1 MRLAICIPTFNR
13 EDYIADALASCPT
26 PTQVAALGHELEVF
40 VFDNASSDRTVELA
54 RSANPIP
61 TVSVNAENLG
71 YVGNINRCLS
81 VHDRHDWVIILHSD
95 DLLNTEVVLETI
107 SRLETLSEFGMIFGL
122 NETIGGRTTAATR
135 DSDTVWQAGDE
146 GVKRMQNSVP
156 CSGVFFN
163 SHAIAKVGGLSDAYP
178 FSADEHYNCL
188 VARAF
193 PVMCTNKVV
202 SLYRRHDE
210 NTMLKTWIKPDF
222 IPNFLQMR
230 LEMNSMLSTPRSET
244 VVHEQVGRSLVSQ
257 IPHCLRARQ
266 FASAARFARFGR
278 AHVPRSRRSMG
289 FTARL
294 LLGGVA
300 GLLVPR
306 KGGAS

>member
-13 EDYIADALASCPT
+13 EDYIAEALASCPT

-54 RSANPIP
+54 RSANPTP

-95 DLLNTEVVLETI
+95 DLLNTQVVLATI
-107 SRLETLSEFGMIFGL
+107 ARLETLSEYGMIFGM
-122 NETIGGRTTAATR
+122 NETIGGRTAAAVR
-135 DSDTVWQAGDE
+135 DSDTVWPAGDE
-146 GVKRMQNSVP
+146 GVNRMQSSVP

-163 SHAIAKVGGLSDAYP
+163 SLAVAKVGGLSDAYP
-178 FSADEHYNCL
+178 FSADEHYNCR

-193 PVMCTNKVV
+193 SVMCTNKVV
-202 SLYRRHDE
+202 SFYRRHDE
-210 NTMLKTWIKPDF
+210 NTMLKTFTKPEF
-222 IPNFLQMR
+222 IPNFLKMR
-230 LEMNSMLSTPRSET
+230 LEMNAMLRTPRSET
-244 VVHEQVGRSLVSQ
+244 VVREQVGRSLVAQ

-278 AHVPRSRRSMG
+278 AHVPKSRRSMG
-289 FTARL
+289 FTVRL
-294 LLGGVA
+294 ALGGLA
-300 GLLVPR
+300 GLLMR
-306 KGGAS
+306 RQGGAL

>member
-26 PTQVAALGHELEVF
+26 PTQVAAMGHDLEIF
-40 VFDNASSDRTVELA
+40 VFDNSSSDRTVEIAL
-54 RSANPIP
+54 SASSVP

-71 YVGNINRCLS
+71 YVGNVNRCLS
-81 VHDRHDWVIILHSD
+81 VYDRNDWVIILHSD
-95 DLLNTEVVLETI
+95 DLLNTEVVLATI
-107 SRLETLSEFGMIFGL
+107 ARLETLSEFGMIFGL
-122 NETIGGRTTAATR
+122 NETIGGRTAAAER

-146 GVKRMQNSVP
+146 GVNRMQSSVP

-163 SHAIAKVGGLSDAYP
+163 SHAIATVGGLSDAYP
-178 FSADEHYNCL
+178 FSADEHYNCR

-202 SLYRRHDE
+202 SFYRRHDE
-210 NTMLKTWIKPDF
+210 NTMLKTFTKPEF
-222 IPNFLQMR
+222 IPSFMQMR
-230 LEMNSMLSTPRSET
+230 LEMNSMLSTPRSES

-278 AHVPRSRRSMG
+278 AHVPRSRRSLG

-294 LLGGVA
+294 ILGGLA
-300 GLLVPR
+300 GLLMPR
-306 KGGAS
+306 QGGAS